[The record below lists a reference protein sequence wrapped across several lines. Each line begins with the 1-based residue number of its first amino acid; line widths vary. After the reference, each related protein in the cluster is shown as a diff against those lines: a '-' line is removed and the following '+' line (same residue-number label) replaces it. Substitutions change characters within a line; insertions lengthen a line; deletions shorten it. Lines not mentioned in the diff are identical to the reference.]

1 MVWTIFVSACSGPA
15 DTRFEVTYAASA
27 RSEPITGRVLIMI
40 TRDDSREPRLQAG
53 AWETSVPFFGVDV
66 QDWQPGEAAVLDG
79 TTVGYPPERLG
90 DIPAGSY
97 YVQAI
102 ANVYT
107 EFHRADGHTVW
118 LHDDQWEGQQ
128 FNRSPG
134 NIVSE
139 VQQVFLDPDAGYTV
153 ELELTEVLPPVEVP
167 PDTDWVKRI
176 KFQSDLLT
184 EFWGR
189 PIYPGATVLL
199 PKGYDDDPERRYPVV
214 YGQGHFSLGAAVG
227 ILRRSVPSSYGR
239 LWRERSRRGPG
250 VCSDQLVRGLRVPAA
265 GPALAVRLSLTSN
278 PLLAAPRGT

>member
-27 RSEPITGRVLIMI
+27 RSKPITGRVLIMI
-40 TRDDSREPRLQAG
+40 ARDDSREPRLQAG

-214 YGQGHFSLGAAVG
+214 YGQGHSAWV
-227 ILRRSVPSSYGR
+227 RRSGSSADQSHPAMDDFGGSVADEV
-239 LWRERSRRGPG
+239 RECARIGSSVASACPLPG
-250 VCSDQLVRGLRVPAA
+250 QPWSCDFL
-265 GPALAVRLSLTSN
+265 
-278 PLLAAPRGT
+278 